1 MPVVPMKQTISVTS
15 ATGLDE
21 WGEPIESAPVMHKC
35 RIDEGTIAVRSKTGG
50 LSRDGEVVVAE
61 ARILLDKLVSIGYDD
76 EISFTNE
83 LGTTI
88 TRNPKEINVKRNIA
102 GKPILTE
109 VIV

>member
-1 MPVVPMKQTISVTS
+1 MKQTITVKS
-15 ATGLDE
+15 ASGTDE
-21 WGEPIESAPVMHKC
+21 WGYPIEGTTRTLKC
-35 RIDEGTIAVRSKTGG
+35 RIDEGTIAVKSKTGG

-61 ARILLDKLVSIGYDD
+61 ARIMLDKLVEIAYTDD
-76 EISFTNE
+76 ISFTNE

-88 TRNPKEINVKRNIA
+88 TRKPKEINVKRNIA

>member
-1 MPVVPMKQTISVTS
+1 MKQEITVKSGGGT
-15 ATGLDE
+15 DE
-21 WGEPIESAPVMHKC
+21 WGYPIETVTRTLKC
-35 RIDEGTIAVRSKTGG
+35 RIDEGTIAVKSKTGG
-50 LSRDGEVVVAE
+50 LSREGEVVVAE
-61 ARILLDKLVSIGYDD
+61 ARIMLDKLVEIAYTD

-88 TRNPKEINVKRNIA
+88 TRKPKEINVKRNIA